1 MGFQDVF
8 APISKSIFLGVSDM
22 KLPSSAARR
31 FSGFLL
37 RNAIGV
43 VFLSLAMLVSCLPL
57 FSQGNAGRILGDIT
71 DQTGGT
77 IAGATVTIIDTQR
90 SVTRTLTTDGAG
102 EYNAPNLLPSTYTV
116 RAVFRGF
123 KTEERSGIILEVNQ
137 DLRVDLTLQPGEQ
150 TERIIVTESLPMVE
164 TSNAELG
171 GTLQSEIIADL
182 PMNGRNFAN
191 LLQLR
196 PGVTM
201 YPGGSGWTQST
212 NGQRAH
218 DNVYLFEGVNGSDP
232 WMAQPIISAVMGA
245 GDAGTLISIDAID
258 EFKTEENPRAEYG
271 WKPGAIVNVGI
282 KSGANTM
289 HGTAFAYG
297 RDSSWD
303 ALPYFNT
310 AAPPVELEQFG
321 ATLGGPI
328 KKDKLFYFASFEDQR
343 YNVGSTGLITD
354 PITAGSGIGPAANN
368 MIDSCLAVPAAGRA
382 PLSLQLAGLN
392 PDCSK
397 AANYPGLFP
406 VVNSANFTIPN
417 NLTNTNRIDSGI
429 AKIDYHLND
438 KNSLNGMYE
447 ISPGTGF
454 LNDQPGS
461 QTNNIWLTNQ
471 HARSQ
476 VFAANWTLTPNSTV
490 VNEFRVGYSHYFQDF
505 EVADKSQNPANYSFN
520 GSTYNVN
527 TGQTNPLYFGFPVI
541 HIANLTGQLGGAG
554 WPKVVGP
561 DGVLQ
566 LMDHVSYLMGKH
578 AFKFGGEVL
587 YNRSATDVTSNGRGN
602 ITFGS
607 VEDFFAGVPN
617 SSLDKVGG
625 GSATILTGN
634 LVRHFT
640 YTGYA
645 AFVQDDWRVKP
656 RLIVNLGVRYEIT
669 TVPKET
675 NGLQGNFDP
684 TQGLVQTNAPYSGDH
699 NNISPRFGFAWDMFG
714 NGKTVLRGGGG
725 ILYEQLSLDV
735 TQGIGNSFGLRVEP
749 TGDQLCAAGTCT
761 AGPGSIAVANVSLS
775 PGLALDGGATA
786 PATFTTAAAGSLAAN
801 WGANSSTGIFPFIS
815 ACGDG
820 ATTVPGTTLTPTQCS
835 AIRVDPKLRT
845 PYVETWTLDLQR
857 ALGNNL
863 SFDIGYVGNHGVKLI
878 GAKDINQP
886 TPVTLSVGAG
896 VGTIVTG
903 PGFNAAGLTACA
915 TAPIVAG
922 KVVAGCKPDSKAEQA
937 GRPYNTP
944 FPYLKFIDY
953 YGNLDTSNYNGLQAV
968 LTSRNY
974 HGLTLTGGY
983 TYAHSLGESSDQG
996 TSGGL
1001 VIPADSYGCFR
1012 CQLYTSTAFDMR
1024 HRLTISGTYAFPG
1037 KKGFGQMLQGWSINT
1052 AAVIQTGTPWG
1063 INDTTTDFAGVGEA
1077 FVRDNP
1083 QTNEGMQW
1091 DFFGNPSDFQ
1101 AIHNFAGVDPT
1112 SGGTYTPCTK
1122 AAPTNC
1128 VKSVTGIPFFP
1139 GGGGLAA
1146 PTANATCNQKAAAM
1160 GPLATAS
1167 LDVLGCYA
1175 KGNSVLV
1182 PPAYGS
1188 FGTMPRNPWRD
1199 QGFRNWDLSI
1209 SKAFKFN
1216 ERFSAQ
1222 IRAEFFNILNHVNF
1236 VNPFGGPGGAG
1247 TSNDINPSKA
1257 GASGTGLGYVIN
1269 TPDAA
1274 SSNPILGSGGNR
1286 DVQLGLKLIF

>member
-1 MGFQDVF
+1 MR
-8 APISKSIFLGVSDM
+8 LRNVS
-22 KLPSSAARR
+22 LLLFFPS
-31 FSGFLL
+31 L
-37 RNAIGV
+37 RNAMRV
-43 VFLSLAMLVSCLPL
+43 AAVSLAVLVGCLPA
-57 FSQGNAGRILGDIT
+57 FSQGNAGRILGGVT
-71 DQTGGT
+71 DQTGGF
-77 IAGATVTIIDTQR
+77 ISGATVTIIDTQR
-90 SVTRTLTTDGAG
+90 NLTRTLTADAAG
-102 EYNAPNLLPSTYTV
+102 EYNAPNLLPGTYTV
-116 RAVFRGF
+116 RAAYQGF
-123 KTEERSGIILEVNQ
+123 KTEERSGVILEVNQ
-137 DLRVDLTLQPGEQ
+137 DLRVDLTLQPGQQ
-150 TERIIVTESLPMVE
+150 TERIVVTEALPMVE

-196 PGVTM
+196 PGVTI

-245 GDAGTLISIDAID
+245 GDAGTLVSIDAID

-282 KSGANTM
+282 KSGTNAV

-297 RDSSWD
+297 RDGSWD
-303 ALPYFNT
+303 ALPYFST
-310 AAPPVELEQFG
+310 AGLNGGVALAPPPLALEQFG

-343 YNVGSTGLITD
+343 YSVGSTGQITD
-354 PITAGSGIGPAANN
+354 PITAPGVGILTASPSVPINN
-368 MIDSCLAVPAAGRA
+368 MIAACLAVPTAGRA

-392 PDCSK
+392 PDCSQ

-406 VVNSANFTIPN
+406 VVNSSNATLPN
-417 NLTNTNRIDSGI
+417 TLNNRNKIDSGI
-429 AKIDYHLND
+429 AKIDYHITD
-438 KNSLNGMYE
+438 KHSLNGMYE
-447 ISPGTGF
+447 ISPGQGF
-454 LNDQPGS
+454 LNDGPGT
-461 QTNNIWLTNQ
+461 QTNNVWLTNQ
-471 HARSQ
+471 YARSQ
-476 VFAANWTLTPNSTV
+476 VFAANWTWVPTSTW

-505 EVADKSQNPANYSFN
+505 ETSDNSQNPAKYSFN
-520 GSTYNVN
+520 GTTYNVN

-541 HIANLTGQLGGAG
+541 NIANLSGQLGGAN

-561 DGVLQ
+561 NGVLQ
-566 LMDHVSYLMGKH
+566 IMDHISYLRGKH
-578 AFKFGGEVL
+578 AFKFGGEIL
-587 YNRSATDVTSNGRGN
+587 YNRSTSDVTSNGRGTL
-602 ITFGS
+602 TFGS
-607 VEDFFAGVPN
+607 VTDFFSGVPD
-617 SSLDKVGG
+617 SSIDGGGGG
-625 GSATILTGN
+625 GSAAILAGN

-656 RLIVNLGVRYEIT
+656 RLTVNLGLRYEIT
-669 TVPKET
+669 TVPKER
-675 NGLQGNFDP
+675 NGLQGNFSP
-684 TQGLVQTNAPYSGDH
+684 TQGLIQTNSPYGGDH
-699 NNISPRFGFAWDMFG
+699 NNFSPRLGFAWDMFG

-725 ILYEQLSLDV
+725 LLYEQLSLDV
-735 TQGIGNSFGLRVEP
+735 FQGIGNSFGLRVEP
-749 TGDQLCAAGTCT
+749 TGDQLCAVATGCT

-775 PGLALDGGATA
+775 PGLALDGGAAA
-786 PATFTTAAAGSLAAN
+786 PATYTTATPGTLAAN
-801 WGANSSTGIFPFIS
+801 WGLNTAGGSIFPFVT

-820 ATTVPGTTLTPTQCS
+820 KTALPSTVGITPSQCN
-835 AIRVDPKLRT
+835 AIEVDPKLRT
-845 PYVETWTLDLQR
+845 PYVETWALDLQR
-857 ALGNNL
+857 ALGGHL
-863 SFDIGYVGNHGVKLI
+863 SVDIGYVGNHGVKLI
-878 GAKDINQP
+878 GATDINQP
-886 TPVTLSVGAG
+886 TPVTLNVGGA

-903 PGFNAAGLTACA
+903 PGWNVASLTKCMN
-915 TAPIVAG
+915 TPTSG
-922 KVVAGCKPDSKAEQA
+922 NCKPSAQNEQN
-937 GRPYNTP
+937 GRPFNTA
-944 FPYLKFIDY
+944 FPYLKYIDY
-953 YGNLDTSNYNGLQAV
+953 FGNLDTSNYNGLQAV
-968 LTSRNY
+968 LTARNY

-1001 VIPADSYGCFR
+1001 QIPANSYGCFR

-1024 HRLTISGTYAFPG
+1024 HRFTISGTYQLPG
-1037 KKGFGQMLQGWSINT
+1037 KKGFAQMLQGWGINT
-1052 AAVIQTGTPWG
+1052 TAVIQTGTPWG
-1063 INDTTTDFAGVGEA
+1063 VNDTSTDFAGVGEA
-1077 FVRDNP
+1077 NGRNP
-1083 QTNEGMQW
+1083 QANEGMQW
-1091 DFFGNPSDFQ
+1091 DFFGNPNDFE
-1101 AIHNFAGVDPT
+1101 AIHNFAGVNPT
-1112 SGGTYTPCTK
+1112 SGGTYTLCTK
-1122 AAPTNC
+1122 AIKTGC
-1128 VKSVTGIPFFP
+1128 VANNTGIPFFP
-1139 GGGGLAA
+1139 GGGGLAT

-1175 KGNSVLV
+1175 LGSSVLV

-1222 IRAEFFNILNHVNF
+1222 FRVEFFNVLNHVNF

-1247 TSNDINPSKA
+1247 TPNDINPSKA
-1257 GASGTGLGYVIN
+1257 GGAAGFGYVLN

-1286 DVQLGLKLIF
+1286 DMQLGLKLIF

>member
-1 MGFQDVF
+1 
-8 APISKSIFLGVSDM
+8 M
-22 KLPSSAARR
+22 KLPSSTARR
-31 FSGFLL
+31 FSSFLL
-37 RNAIGV
+37 RNVIGAL
-43 VFLSLAMLVSCLPL
+43 FLSLAMLVSCLQL

-417 NLTNTNRIDSGI
+417 NLTNTNRIDSGL

-461 QTNNIWLTNQ
+461 QTNNIW
-471 HARSQ
+471 
-476 VFAANWTLTPNSTV
+476 
-490 VNEFRVGYSHYFQDF
+490 
-505 EVADKSQNPANYSFN
+505 
-520 GSTYNVN
+520 
-527 TGQTNPLYFGFPVI
+527 
-541 HIANLTGQLGGAG
+541 
-554 WPKVVGP
+554 
-561 DGVLQ
+561 
-566 LMDHVSYLMGKH
+566 
-578 AFKFGGEVL
+578 
-587 YNRSATDVTSNGRGN
+587 
-602 ITFGS
+602 
-607 VEDFFAGVPN
+607 
-617 SSLDKVGG
+617 
-625 GSATILTGN
+625 
-634 LVRHFT
+634 
-640 YTGYA
+640 
-645 AFVQDDWRVKP
+645 
-656 RLIVNLGVRYEIT
+656 
-669 TVPKET
+669 
-675 NGLQGNFDP
+675 
-684 TQGLVQTNAPYSGDH
+684 
-699 NNISPRFGFAWDMFG
+699 
-714 NGKTVLRGGGG
+714 
-725 ILYEQLSLDV
+725 
-735 TQGIGNSFGLRVEP
+735 
-749 TGDQLCAAGTCT
+749 
-761 AGPGSIAVANVSLS
+761 
-775 PGLALDGGATA
+775 
-786 PATFTTAAAGSLAAN
+786 
-801 WGANSSTGIFPFIS
+801 
-815 ACGDG
+815 
-820 ATTVPGTTLTPTQCS
+820 
-835 AIRVDPKLRT
+835 
-845 PYVETWTLDLQR
+845 
-857 ALGNNL
+857 
-863 SFDIGYVGNHGVKLI
+863 
-878 GAKDINQP
+878 
-886 TPVTLSVGAG
+886 
-896 VGTIVTG
+896 
-903 PGFNAAGLTACA
+903 
-915 TAPIVAG
+915 
-922 KVVAGCKPDSKAEQA
+922 
-937 GRPYNTP
+937 
-944 FPYLKFIDY
+944 
-953 YGNLDTSNYNGLQAV
+953 
-968 LTSRNY
+968 
-974 HGLTLTGGY
+974 
-983 TYAHSLGESSDQG
+983 
-996 TSGGL
+996 
-1001 VIPADSYGCFR
+1001 
-1012 CQLYTSTAFDMR
+1012 
-1024 HRLTISGTYAFPG
+1024 
-1037 KKGFGQMLQGWSINT
+1037 
-1052 AAVIQTGTPWG
+1052 
-1063 INDTTTDFAGVGEA
+1063 
-1077 FVRDNP
+1077 
-1083 QTNEGMQW
+1083 
-1091 DFFGNPSDFQ
+1091 
-1101 AIHNFAGVDPT
+1101 
-1112 SGGTYTPCTK
+1112 
-1122 AAPTNC
+1122 
-1128 VKSVTGIPFFP
+1128 
-1139 GGGGLAA
+1139 
-1146 PTANATCNQKAAAM
+1146 
-1160 GPLATAS
+1160 
-1167 LDVLGCYA
+1167 
-1175 KGNSVLV
+1175 
-1182 PPAYGS
+1182 
-1188 FGTMPRNPWRD
+1188 
-1199 QGFRNWDLSI
+1199 
-1209 SKAFKFN
+1209 
-1216 ERFSAQ
+1216 
-1222 IRAEFFNILNHVNF
+1222 
-1236 VNPFGGPGGAG
+1236 
-1247 TSNDINPSKA
+1247 
-1257 GASGTGLGYVIN
+1257 
-1269 TPDAA
+1269 
-1274 SSNPILGSGGNR
+1274 
-1286 DVQLGLKLIF
+1286 

>member
-1 MGFQDVF
+1 MRFRNASLLLF
-8 APISKSIFLGVSDM
+8 F
-22 KLPSSAARR
+22 PS
-31 FSGFLL
+31 L
-37 RNAIGV
+37 RNAMGV
-43 VFLSLAMLVSCLPL
+43 AALSLAVLAGCLPA
-57 FSQGNAGRILGDIT
+57 FSQGNAGRILGGVT
-71 DQTGGT
+71 DQTGGF
-77 IAGATVTIIDTQR
+77 ISGATVTIIDTQR
-90 SVTRTLTTDGAG
+90 NLARTLTADAAG
-102 EYNAPNLLPSTYTV
+102 EYNAPNLLPGTYTV
-116 RAVFRGF
+116 RAAYQGF
-123 KTEERSGIILEVNQ
+123 KTEERSGVILEVNQ
-137 DLRVDLTLQPGEQ
+137 DLRVDLTLQPGQQ
-150 TERIIVTESLPMVE
+150 TERIVVTEALPMVE

-196 PGVTM
+196 PGVTI

-245 GDAGTLISIDAID
+245 GDAGTLVSIDAID

-282 KSGANTM
+282 KSGTNAV

-297 RDSSWD
+297 RDGSWD
-303 ALPYFNT
+303 ALPYFST
-310 AAPPVELEQFG
+310 AGLNGGVALAPPPLALEQFG

-328 KKDKLFYFASFEDQR
+328 KKDKIFYFLSFEDQR
-343 YNVGSTGLITD
+343 YSVGSTGQITD
-354 PITAGSGIGPAANN
+354 PITAGSGIGSAANN

-406 VVNSANFTIPN
+406 VVNSANATIPN
-417 NLTNTNRIDSGI
+417 NLNNKNKIDSGI
-429 AKIDYHLND
+429 AKIDYHITD
-438 KNSLNGMYE
+438 KHSLNGMYE
-447 ISPGTGF
+447 ISPGQGF
-454 LNDQPGS
+454 LNDGPGT
-461 QTNNIWLTNQ
+461 QTNNVWLTNQ
-471 HARSQ
+471 YARSQ
-476 VFAANWTLTPNSTV
+476 VFAANWTWVPTSTV

-505 EVADKSQNPANYSFN
+505 ETSDNSQNPAKYSFN
-520 GSTYNVN
+520 GTTYNVN

-541 HIANLTGQLGGAG
+541 NISNLSGQLGGAN

-561 DGVLQ
+561 DSVLQ
-566 LMDHVSYLMGKH
+566 LMDHVSYLKGKH

-587 YNRSATDVTSNGRGN
+587 YNRSTSDVTSNGRGTL
-602 ITFGS
+602 TFGS
-607 VEDFFAGVPN
+607 VTDFFSGVPD
-617 SSLDKVGG
+617 SSIDAGGGG
-625 GSATILTGN
+625 GSAAILAGN

-645 AFVQDDWRVKP
+645 AFLQDDWRVKP
-656 RLIVNLGVRYEIT
+656 HLTVNLGIRYEIT
-669 TVPKET
+669 TVPKER
-675 NGLQGNFDP
+675 NGLQGNFSP
-684 TQGLVQTNAPYSGDH
+684 TQGLIQTNSPYGGDH
-699 NNISPRFGFAWDMFG
+699 NNFSPRLGFAWDMFG

-725 ILYEQLSLDV
+725 LLYEQLSLDV
-735 TQGIGNSFGLRVEP
+735 FQGIGNSFGLRVEP
-749 TGDQLCAAGTCT
+749 TGDQLCAVATGCT

-775 PGLALDGGATA
+775 PGLALDGGAPAA
-786 PATFTTAAAGSLAAN
+786 PATYTGAAAGTLAAN
-801 WGANSSTGIFPFIS
+801 WGLNSPGGSIFPFVT

-820 ATTVPGTTLTPTQCS
+820 KTALPGTVGITPAQCN
-835 AIRVDPKLRT
+835 AIEVDPKLRT
-845 PYVETWTLDLQR
+845 PYVETWALDLQR
-857 ALGNNL
+857 ALGGHL
-863 SFDIGYVGNHGVKLI
+863 SVDIGYVGNHGVKLI
-878 GAKDINQP
+878 GARDINQDP
-886 TPVTLSVGAG
+886 LTTLNVGAG
-896 VGTIVTG
+896 VGTVVTG
-903 PGFNAAGLTACA
+903 PGFTAAGLTSCA

-922 KVVAGCKPDSKAEQA
+922 KVVAGCKPSPAAEQSN
-937 GRPYNTP
+937 RPYNTA
-944 FPYLKFIDY
+944 FPYLKYIDY
-953 YGNLDTSNYNGLQAV
+953 FGNLDTSNYNALQAV
-968 LTSRNY
+968 LTARNY

-1001 VIPADSYGCFR
+1001 QIPANSYGCFR

-1024 HRLTISGTYAFPG
+1024 HRFTISGTYQIPG
-1037 KKGFGQMLQGWSINT
+1037 KKGFAQMLQGWGINT
-1052 AAVIQTGTPWG
+1052 TAVIQTGTPWG
-1063 INDTTTDFAGVGEA
+1063 VNDTSTDFAGIGEA
-1077 FVRDNP
+1077 NGRNP
-1083 QTNEGMQW
+1083 QANEGMQW
-1091 DFFGNPSDFQ
+1091 DFFGNPNDFE
-1101 AIHNFAGVDPT
+1101 AIHDFAGVNPT
-1112 SGGTYTPCTK
+1112 SGGTYTLCTK
-1122 AAPTNC
+1122 AIKTGC
-1128 VKSVTGIPFFP
+1128 VANNTGIPFFP
-1139 GGGGLAA
+1139 GGGGLAT
-1146 PTANATCNQKAAAM
+1146 PTANATCNQKAASM

-1175 KGNSVLV
+1175 LGSSVLV

-1216 ERFSAQ
+1216 ERLSAQ
-1222 IRAEFFNILNHVNF
+1222 FRVEFFNVLNHVNF

-1247 TSNDINPSKA
+1247 TPNDINPSKA
-1257 GASGTGLGYVIN
+1257 GGAAGFGYVLN

-1286 DVQLGLKLIF
+1286 DMQLGLKLIF